1 MGKIYENDRLYSMLR
16 YYVDYCIRTSY
27 RETTVCGQE
36 NIPEDGAVI
45 IAPNHCNTLMDA
57 LVVLRARSGATVF
70 GARADL
76 FRKYGKPLTFCRI
89 VPMVRKRDGIRE
101 VAKNIET
108 NEKVV
113 EVLENDIPF

>member
-57 LVVLRARSGATVF
+57 L
-70 GARADL
+70 
-76 FRKYGKPLTFCRI
+76 
-89 VPMVRKRDGIRE
+89 
-101 VAKNIET
+101 AK
-108 NEKVV
+108 K
-113 EVLENDIPF
+113 